1 MNNEI
6 VIRIACF
13 LGIFALIAI
22 WELITPR
29 RVLTTSKTKRWFG
42 NLGIVGLNSLAAQLV
57 MPIMPVAMALVVQKN
72 GWGLLNTLNISFPLT
87 VIAGVI
93 ILDVAIYIQHVMF
106 HALPILWRFHMM
118 HHADLDYDLTTGLR
132 FHPIEIIL
140 SVCIKLAVVAAF
152 GTPALAVIIFEILLN
167 ATATFNHGNIYIPGP
182 IDRVLR
188 LFVVT
193 PDMHRVHHSV
203 TIRETNCN
211 FGFNLPW
218 WDRLFGT
225 YRPQPAAGHEG
236 MTIGLSQF
244 RDSGRL
250 TLPWMLAL
258 PFIGKPGNYSI
269 NRWGREPGL
278 KDDKKTENL

>member
-1 MNNEI
+1 MDNEV
-6 VIRIACF
+6 VIRLSCF
-13 LGIFALIAI
+13 LGVFVIIAV
-22 WELITPR
+22 WEWIVPR
-29 RVLTTSKTKRWFG
+29 RALTTSKTKRWFA
-42 NLGIVGLNSLAAQLV
+42 NLGIVFLNSLAARMLIPV
-57 MPIMPVAMALVVQKN
+57 MPVGLALLAREN
-72 GWGLLNTLNISFPLT
+72 GWGLFHALNIPYSVGVVAGIVALDF
-87 VIAGVI
+87 VIY
-93 ILDVAIYIQHVMF
+93 LQHLMF
-106 HALPILWRFHMM
+106 HAVPVFWRLHMM

-132 FHPIEIIL
+132 FHPIEILL
-140 SVCIKLAVVAAF
+140 SMGIKLTVVAAL
-152 GTPALAVIIFEILLN
+152 GPPALAVIIFEILLN
-167 ATATFNHGNIYIPGP
+167 ATATFNHGNIYMPGAF
-182 IDRVLR
+182 DRVLR

-225 YRPQPAAGHEG
+225 YRSQPAAGHEG

-244 RDSGRL
+244 RDSKRL

-269 NRWGREPGL
+269 NRWGKEPPV
-278 KDDKKTENL
+278 KKGQENRS